1 MSKTS
6 IKKIEGVS
14 NDLQDMLFKIINVKY
29 AKDTVFLRMN
39 TVQSLA
45 QEPQPVYY
53 SLIRFS
59 LG

>member
-1 MSKTS
+1 MERFKVWQTD
-6 IKKIEGVS
+6 KKLG
-14 NDLQDMLFKIINVKY
+14 KK
-29 AKDTVFLRMN
+29 KCGGLRM
-39 TVQSLA
+39 TLGQSLA